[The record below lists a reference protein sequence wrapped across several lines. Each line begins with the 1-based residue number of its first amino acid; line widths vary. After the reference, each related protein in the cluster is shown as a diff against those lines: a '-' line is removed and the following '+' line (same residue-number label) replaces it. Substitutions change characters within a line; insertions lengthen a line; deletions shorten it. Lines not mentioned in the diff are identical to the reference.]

1 MVRSA
6 VRGASASSYPPG
18 SPSGFSIG
26 RPWPELFR
34 SRTFLSPIAGFVLSA
49 SRSRRKCN
57 RPDESPAITV
67 RPSGATAQLV
77 MLSSPVK
84 ETITSPLSRSKT
96 NSVCSLGAQTARHP
110 SDVIATPL
118 YSEQLWPSS
127 VRRLWP
133 LSSPKP
139 AASCQQM
146 PRPHGGHPAL

>member
-49 SRSRRKCN
+49 
-57 RPDESPAITV
+57 SPAITV